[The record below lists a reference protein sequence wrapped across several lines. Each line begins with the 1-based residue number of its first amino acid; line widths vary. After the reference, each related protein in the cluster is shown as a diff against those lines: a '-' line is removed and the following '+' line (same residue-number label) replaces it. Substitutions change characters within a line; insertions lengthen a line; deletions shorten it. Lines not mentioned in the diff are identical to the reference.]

1 MSDTNTKSAQDCPVD
16 KVFKLAAATAKSEL
30 GTDASNKRVTA
41 TATLA
46 TKVTEAGK
54 TVTDGADASVT
65 LGVSHSEA
73 AAAPECCCANGVKA
87 NCCCAAPK
95 PESK

>member
-1 MSDTNTKSAQDCPVD
+1 MSDTANNSEKDSSVD
-16 KVFKLAAATAKSEL
+16 KVFKLAATTAKSEL
-30 GTDASNKRVTA
+30 GTDASNRRVTA

-65 LGVSHSEA
+65 LGVSHSDAE
-73 AAAPECCCANGVKA
+73 AAPECCCANGVKA
-87 NCCCAAPK
+87 NCCCATK
-95 PESK
+95 PASK